1 MNYAIIKS
9 FCLDARE
16 AAMVSFRAM
25 LMIILF
31 LLPLAG
37 GCSKETEEDKVK
49 KVVTSAQQAA
59 EEKKISA
66 VLEHI
71 SKTYR
76 DPQGN
81 DYNGI
86 KGILAFYFFRH
97 QKVSVYMPNID
108 IVVTGSTAKAI
119 FQTILTGRGT
129 GEAAGGVLPEA
140 LGAYNFEVLLFKE
153 DGRWKVTSARWERA
167 GEGALPQ

>member
-1 MNYAIIKS
+1 MTAYDSKGV
-9 FCLDARE
+9 
-16 AAMVSFRAM
+16 AMKIHRSM
-25 LMIILF
+25 LLLMIPV
-31 LLPLAG
+31 LLLSA
-37 GCSKETEEDKVK
+37 CSKETEEDKVK
-49 KVVTSAQQAA
+49 KVVTSVQQAA
-59 EEKKISA
+59 GEKKISA

-108 IVVTGSTAKAI
+108 IVVTGSTAKAV
-119 FQTILTGRGT
+119 FQAILTGRGT
-129 GEAAGGVLPEA
+129 GEAAGGILPEA
-140 LGAYNFEVLLFKE
+140 LGAYNFEVLFYKE

-167 GEGALPQ
+167 GEGTLLPQKE

>member
-1 MNYAIIKS
+1 MNSAKQLLVI
-9 FCLDARE
+9 
-16 AAMVSFRAM
+16 M
-25 LMIILF
+25 LV
-31 LLPLAG
+31 PLVFIA
-37 GCSKETEEDKVK
+37 CSKETEEDKVK
-49 KVVTSAQQAA
+49 KVVTSVQQAA

-86 KGILAFYFFRH
+86 KGLLAFYFFRH

-108 IVVTGSTAKAI
+108 IVVTGSTAKAV
-119 FQTILTGRGT
+119 FQAILTGRGT
-129 GEAAGGVLPEA
+129 GEASGGILPEA
-140 LGAYNFEVLLFKE
+140 LGAYDFEVLLNKE
-153 DGRWKVTSARWERA
+153 GGSWLFVSARWERA
-167 GEGALPQ
+167 GEGMAPPQ

>member
-1 MNYAIIKS
+1 
-9 FCLDARE
+9 
-16 AAMVSFRAM
+16 
-25 LMIILF
+25 MIILF
-31 LLPLAG
+31 LMPLIG

-49 KVVTSAQQAA
+49 KVVTSVQQAA
-59 EEKKISA
+59 EEKKIGA
-66 VLEHI
+66 VLDHV

-108 IVVTGSTAKAI
+108 IVVSGPTAKAV

-129 GEAAGGVLPEA
+129 GEAAAGILPEA
-140 LGAYNFEVLLFKE
+140 LGAYNFEVLFNKE
-153 DGRWKVTSARWERA
+153 DGQWKVTSARWERA
-167 GEGALPQ
+167 GEGMPLSK

>member
-1 MNYAIIKS
+1 MKT
-9 FCLDARE
+9 LRP
-16 AAMVSFRAM
+16 V

-31 LLPLAG
+31 LMPLVG

-49 KVVTSAQQAA
+49 KVVTRVQQAA
-59 EEKKISA
+59 EEKKIGA
-66 VLEHI
+66 VLDHI

-86 KGILAFYFFRH
+86 KGLLAFYFFRH

-108 IVVTGSTAKAI
+108 IVVTGPTAKAM

-129 GEAAGGVLPEA
+129 GEAAGGILPEA
-140 LGAYNFEVLLFKE
+140 LGAYNFDVLLATE
-153 DGRWKVTSARWERA
+153 DGLWKVTSAKWERA
-167 GEGALPQ
+167 GEGAPSPQ